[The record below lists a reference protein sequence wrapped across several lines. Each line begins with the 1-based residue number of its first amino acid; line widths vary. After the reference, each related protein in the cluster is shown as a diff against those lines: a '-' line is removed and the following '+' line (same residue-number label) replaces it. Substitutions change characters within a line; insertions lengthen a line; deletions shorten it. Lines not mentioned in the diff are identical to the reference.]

1 MYLKKETLKLGY
13 NKDLPE
19 EILLNATVGENITYI
34 VAYQQRDSTAD
45 VTKDQNQDQDMVFS
59 QSDFLG

>member
-1 MYLKKETLKLGY
+1 MFPKKATLKLGN

-19 EILLNATVGENITYI
+19 EILLNDTVGENITYI
-34 VAYQQRDSTAD
+34 VADQQRDSTAD

>member
-1 MYLKKETLKLGY
+1 MKLGN

-19 EILLNATVGENITYI
+19 EILHATVGENITYI
-34 VAYQQRDSTAD
+34 VAYQQQDSTAD